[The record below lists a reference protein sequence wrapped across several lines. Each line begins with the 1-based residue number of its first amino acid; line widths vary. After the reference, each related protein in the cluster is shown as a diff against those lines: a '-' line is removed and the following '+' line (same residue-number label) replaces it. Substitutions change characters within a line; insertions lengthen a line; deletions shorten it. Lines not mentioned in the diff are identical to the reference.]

1 MGRRGPGA
9 RIVRRPA
16 KTAVVAP
23 WEAPEL
29 SRAERIIAFIE
40 SLPCTSGQWA
50 GQPFRLRPWQRREI
64 ERIYRTDA
72 DGRRAIRTVVWTTA
86 RANGKTGL
94 ASMIA
99 LTHMVG
105 PESQERGEVY
115 AAANDRFQAS
125 RLFSEVAAIVERVPW
140 LAKRVSI
147 RRHDKTLEDMGT
159 GSIFVALSA
168 DVPSKHGLAPNLVI
182 FDELGQAQ
190 SRELFDTLATS
201 LGKKPE
207 PLFWIISTQ
216 AATDAMPMSQV
227 VDYGLACQRGEITDP
242 SFHLFMRTAPL
253 DADPWSIETWRLANP
268 GLDDIVSLDHVKQMA
283 KQAQNMPSAE
293 ASFRRLCLNQRVQV
307 SQFFITPDVWRACG
321 DAVDA
326 EALRGVP
333 VYAGLD
339 LSQVADLT
347 ALVLIGKIGRKWHVL
362 PTCWLPAEGLVEKAR
377 ADRVP
382 YDQWARNGFLQTTPG
397 RSISYEFVADHLRSV
412 FDRFNARKLAFDAWN
427 MNSLRP
433 WLYKAGFSEQFVAE
447 RFVEFRQGF
456 KTMSP
461 ALRDLEQAL
470 REGEIAHGGHPVLTA
485 CFMNA
490 TIVTDDAGNRK
501 LSKEKSTGRID
512 AAVALTMA
520 VGVAPLQDKPLDIE
534 SLIG

>member
-227 VDYGLACQRGEITDP
+227 VDYGLACQRGAT
-242 SFHLFMRTAPL
+242 
-253 DADPWSIETWRLANP
+253 
-268 GLDDIVSLDHVKQMA
+268 
-283 KQAQNMPSAE
+283 
-293 ASFRRLCLNQRVQV
+293 RR
-307 SQFFITPDVWRACG
+307 
-321 DAVDA
+321 
-326 EALRGVP
+326 
-333 VYAGLD
+333 
-339 LSQVADLT
+339 
-347 ALVLIGKIGRKWHVL
+347 
-362 PTCWLPAEGLVEKAR
+362 
-377 ADRVP
+377 
-382 YDQWARNGFLQTTPG
+382 
-397 RSISYEFVADHLRSV
+397 
-412 FDRFNARKLAFDAWN
+412 
-427 MNSLRP
+427 
-433 WLYKAGFSEQFVAE
+433 
-447 RFVEFRQGF
+447 
-456 KTMSP
+456 
-461 ALRDLEQAL
+461 
-470 REGEIAHGGHPVLTA
+470 
-485 CFMNA
+485 
-490 TIVTDDAGNRK
+490 
-501 LSKEKSTGRID
+501 
-512 AAVALTMA
+512 
-520 VGVAPLQDKPLDIE
+520 
-534 SLIG
+534 